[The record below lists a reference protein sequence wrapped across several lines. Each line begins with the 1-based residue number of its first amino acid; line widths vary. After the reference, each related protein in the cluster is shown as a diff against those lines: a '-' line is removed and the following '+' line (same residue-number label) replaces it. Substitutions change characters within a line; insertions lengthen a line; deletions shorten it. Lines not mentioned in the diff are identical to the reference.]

1 MHDEIKTPA
10 VETPAP
16 TLTQEVIATAD
27 AKRAPATAVEDEV
40 ARLRSENEDLK
51 RAAIT
56 AKAEAENTASDLR
69 IKAAL
74 AAATKPTG
82 ELHLGQ
88 TDALRRKLIG
98 QMGNFRWYQMSPAER
113 CALLGVAGSESI
125 KDSELKKVFKS
136 SDSLLATQ
144 LRRNDPARYGAWR
157 TVCIERGIL

>member
-1 MHDEIKTPA
+1 MALHLEGINEKINEEVAGQAPTAKPEA
-10 VETPAP
+10 PAP
-16 TLTQEVIATAD
+16 QQ
-27 AKRAPATAVEDEV
+27 DEL
-40 ARLRSENEDLK
+40 ARLRAENEAL
-51 RAAIT
+51 RREAIT
-56 AKAEAENTASDLR
+56 EKAAAENTASDLR

-98 QMGNFRWYQMSPAER
+98 QMTNFRWCRMSPAER

-125 KDSELKKVFKS
+125 KDSGLRKVYGKS

-144 LRRNDPARYGAWR
+144 LRRNDPARYGAWH
-157 TVCIERGIL
+157 TVAVERGIL

>member
-1 MHDEIKTPA
+1 MPDEVK

-27 AKRAPATAVEDEV
+27 AKRAPATPADDELM
-40 ARLRSENEDLK
+40 RLRSENEDLK
-51 RAAIT
+51 RAAT
-56 AKAEAENTASDLR
+56 AAKTEAENAAVDLR

-74 AAATKPTG
+74 AAATKPTE

-98 QMGNFRWYQMSPAER
+98 QMTNFRWYQKSPAER

-125 KDSELKKVFKS
+125 KDSELKKVFGKS

-144 LRRNDPARYGAWR
+144 LRRNDPARYAAWH
-157 TVCIERGIL
+157 TISVERGIL